1 MRNRDFFALFA
12 LTFAMNSQAGFAG
25 DINVKKFRY
34 TGSVELKKP
43 VLVDT
48 INIEKKKFDAEMLLK
63 TPMSIAHADR
73 GQIYS
78 GAVIPET
85 KTDYALNLLQFR
97 LVNSAYTKANISV
110 GKLKHYEIYVDGEKS
125 DGNVTLTPNAHSVV
139 IKYLSKK
146 GDKDSLDVKVTA
158 DNEKLLTVDNSNERL
173 YSLSDVMNGK
183 QIRSNELS
191 ADGRYIIVASSNV
204 LDAKTTRWTW
214 QIKDLKNNNT
224 IVETSNNISWVP
236 NSNKYYF
243 TRKGTTGR
251 DLVVVDVQNGK
262 ETIVSHQR
270 AITLLWRLKMRVPR
284 MIRMCT
290 SISRWTTDNLG
301 GATDHRCCFMT

>member
-63 TPMSIAHADR
+63 TPMSIAHADK

-97 LVNSAYTKANISV
+97 LVNSAYTKAKISV

-173 YSLSDVMNGK
+173 YSRTPIFAIGCDERK
-183 QIRSNELS
+183 
-191 ADGRYIIVASSNV
+191 AD
-204 LDAKTTRWTW
+204 T
-214 QIKDLKNNNT
+214 Q
-224 IVETSNNISWVP
+224 
-236 NSNKYYF
+236 
-243 TRKGTTGR
+243 
-251 DLVVVDVQNGK
+251 
-262 ETIVSHQR
+262 
-270 AITLLWRLKMRVPR
+270 
-284 MIRMCT
+284 
-290 SISRWTTDNLG
+290 
-301 GATDHRCCFMT
+301 